1 MQNNLTASDASLMQ
15 AARIIT
21 KHDLQGLAPAALAKH
36 ASPNVSAKYHFY
48 PTRTIIDALLA
59 ENWAVIE
66 AKTANSRSNAPI
78 QYRRHALAFA
88 DRDILKSKKHYSEI
102 PRIVLTNSHDGNA
115 ALKMFAGIWRFV
127 CSNGM
132 VVSDGVVQSV
142 RIAHSHRTIEE
153 VVQAAQAFRE
163 HTELV
168 GEHINAFKAK
178 VLTDAEVREFARCA
192 IVLRQPQ
199 NSDSVIAPDDIL
211 AVKRADDA
219 GNDLW
224 VTFNRVQEHVLQ
236 GGFPIYRHTD
246 SGWVERTAR
255 PIKGIDQS
263 RELNTQLWDLA
274 ERFSLN

>member
-1 MQNNLTASDASLMQ
+1 MQNLTASDASLMQ
-15 AARIIT
+15 ATRAIT
-21 KHDLQGLAPAALAKH
+21 KHQLKAIAPAALAKE

-66 AKTANSRSNAPI
+66 AKTANSRSNAPT

-88 DRDILKSKKHYSEI
+88 DRDVLKHRSDYTEI
-102 PRIVLTNSHDGNA
+102 PRIILTNSHDGNA
-115 ALKMFAGIWRFV
+115 ALKMFAGLWRFV

-132 VVSDGVVQSV
+132 VVSDGIVQSV
-142 RIAHSHRTIEE
+142 RIAHTHRTIEE
-153 VVQAAQAFRE
+153 VVRAAQAFRE

-178 VLTDAEVREFARCA
+178 VLTPAEVQEFARCA

-199 NSDSVIAPDDIL
+199 NSESVIAPDDIL
-211 AVKRADDA
+211 AVKRQEDV

-224 VTFNRVQEHVLQ
+224 LTFNRVQEHVLQ
-236 GGFPIYRHTD
+236 GGFPIYRHTAN
-246 SGWVERTAR
+246 GWVERTAR

-274 ERFSLN
+274 ERFSFN

>member
-1 MQNNLTASDASLMQ
+1 MQNLTGSDASLMQ
-15 AARIIT
+15 ATRAIT
-21 KHDLQGLAPAALAKH
+21 KHQLQDLAPAALAKE

-48 PTRTIIDALLA
+48 PTRDIIDALLA

-66 AKTANSRSNAPI
+66 AKTASSRSNTPA

-88 DRDILKSKKHYSEI
+88 DRDVLKHRNSYDEI
-102 PRIVLTNSHDGNA
+102 PRIILTNSHDGNA
-115 ALKMFAGIWRFV
+115 ALRMFAGLWRFV

-142 RIAHSHRTIEE
+142 RITHSRRTIEE

-168 GEHINAFKAK
+168 GEHINTFKAK
-178 VLTDAEVREFARCA
+178 ILSEAEIREFARCA

-199 NSDSVIAPDDIL
+199 NPESVIAPDDIL
-211 AVKRADDA
+211 AVKRADDQ

-224 VTFNRVQEHVLQ
+224 LTFNRVQEHLLQ
-236 GGFPIYRHTD
+236 GGFPIYRHTPN
-246 SGWVERTAR
+246 GWVERTAR
-255 PIKGIDQS
+255 PIKAIDQS

-274 ERFSLN
+274 EQFSLN